1 MDKRLMQ
8 EVRRG
13 KFEKAD
19 NGLFLPA
26 AKVFLQG
33 VFAHEIIRAGR
44 SLGKIFDP
52 NTVVNEG
59 LDHILDVVFH
69 AGSQIGTWYI
79 GIFEGDYT
87 PVAGDTAGTITANST
102 ESTAYDEATRVEWNE
117 AAPSGQSIDNSA
129 NRAQFTMNAS
139 KTIYGAFLVS
149 NSTKSGTTGTLMSA
163 SRFSASRSVVA
174 SDQLLITYTFTAADA

>member
-1 MDKRLMQ
+1 MDKRLIN

-26 AKVFLQG
+26 AKVFLG
-33 VFAHEIIRAGR
+33 GIFGHEVIRDGQ
-44 SLGKIFDP
+44 SLGVVWDP

-59 LDHILDVVFH
+59 LDHILDAVFH
-69 AGSQIGTWYI
+69 GGSQISTWYI
-79 GIFEGDYT
+79 GIFEGNYT
-87 PVAGDTAGTITANST
+87 PVPGDTASDIATNST
-102 ESTAYDEATRVEWNE
+102 ESTAYDEANRVEWNE

-129 NRAQFTMNAS
+129 NRAQFTMNDT
-139 KTIYGAFLVS
+139 KTIYGAFLISS
-149 NSTKSGTTGTLMSA
+149 NTKEGTTGTLMSA
-163 SRFSASRSVVA
+163 SKFSASRSVQS